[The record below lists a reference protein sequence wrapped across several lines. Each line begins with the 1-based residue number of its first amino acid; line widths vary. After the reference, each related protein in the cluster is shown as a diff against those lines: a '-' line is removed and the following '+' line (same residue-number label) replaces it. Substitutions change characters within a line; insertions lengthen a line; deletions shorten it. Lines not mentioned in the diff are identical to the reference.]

1 MAAAVAEYETMSP
14 DQRGAEL
21 FKASETGNIE
31 AVNTLLSM
39 ETNIEYL
46 DQYTQ
51 TPLLI
56 AALNGHTE
64 IVEHLLSAGA
74 NKEAADR
81 FGQTSLFNACWK
93 GHIAIVERL
102 LAAGA
107 NIEAANVYKATPLLL
122 ASWNNHLAIVERLLS
137 IGAKKEAA
145 MADGETSLYKAA
157 LNGHTN
163 IVERLL
169 KVGANREVIDKHGQ
183 TPLFVATLGGHVDV
197 IRHLLGAGA
206 NIGVRNK
213 NGALLMSII
222 PNAEIKKL
230 FDMHTISRTTNK
242 TKNGF
247 NTYRVGDKI
256 TVIVRYQNVA
266 ATVVDVVNRYRIDPI
281 NLNNDY
287 DNKDI
292 KELFRFVFPQ
302 LFPGQNRIEDLSD
315 ANPYKRNPRLI
326 DLLRSLNDPAD
337 DYDAKNTKLDEL
349 YAMNDPYI
357 NIYID
362 KSRKVMTKYK
372 QGIKVEFDYSPGVY
386 GYYQT
391 TLKQGIKVEFDYSTG
406 LYGHFQTTQELA
418 TIRLLESKITRT
430 GIETHP
436 SKYSMEQVLA
446 VEDWVEENS
455 MLIKYLFFPKTFET
469 AITHP
474 LVGNEQIWNEA
485 RSILDHEYD
494 LLYSAASP
502 TPVKRVLYRGAKDWP
517 KISVRRRTIFA
528 TSVYIEKAQS
538 FGDVAEIT
546 IPIGTRILDIS
557 KDFNDDEGEV
567 LIFPSVSGANMVIE
581 PINNGKHVNVKIND
595 SNYNI
600 RKLII
605 RNVNGLRNVHLP
617 RSRRKS
623 NRKNRRTRRRR

>member
-107 NIEAANVYKATPLLL
+107 KIEAANVYKATPLLL

-137 IGAKKEAA
+137 IGANKEAA

-157 LNGHTN
+157 SNGYTN

-183 TPLFVATLGGHVDV
+183 TPLFVATLRGHIDV

-230 FDMHTISRTTNK
+230 FDMNTISHPTNK

-256 TVIVRYQNVA
+256 TVIVNRPFVGYQNVA
-266 ATVVDVVNRYRIDPI
+266 ATVVDVVQRYRINPI
-281 NLNNDY
+281 KLHNDY
-287 DNKDI
+287 ANEDI
-292 KELFRFVFPQ
+292 EELFRFVFPQ
-302 LFPGQNRIEDLSD
+302 LFPGEKRIEDLSD

-362 KSRKVMTKYK
+362 KSRKVMTKDK
-372 QGIKVEFDYSPGVY
+372 QGITVEFDYSPGVY
-386 GYYQT
+386 GYYKT
-391 TLKQGIKVEFDYSTG
+391 DTWGKESSLINIPS
-406 LYGHFQTTQELA
+406 
-418 TIRLLESKITRT
+418 LESHITPT
-430 GIETHP
+430 GIETYP
-436 SKYSMEQVLA
+436 SEYSMEQVMA
-446 VEDWVEENS
+446 IEAWVDNNNT
-455 MLIKYLFFPKTFET
+455 LITYLFHPVRVESL
-469 AITHP
+469 ITHP
-474 LVGNEQIWNEA
+474 LVGSPRMWREA
-485 RSILDHEYD
+485 QQILDHEYD

-502 TPVKRVLYRGAKDWP
+502 TPVKRVVYRGAHDWP

-528 TSVYIEKAQS
+528 TSIYFEEAKK

-546 IPIGTRILDIS
+546 IPIGTRILDLS
-557 KDFNDDEGEV
+557 DDFNTEEGEL
-567 LIFPSVSGANMVIE
+567 LIFPSVRDANMVVE
-581 PINNGKHVNVKIND
+581 PINNGKHVKAKIKSKLHDYNH
-595 SNYNI
+595 NNNI
-600 RKLII
+600 RKVII
-605 RNVNGLRNVHLP
+605 RNVNGLRNAHLSRNRH
-617 RSRRKS
+617 RSS
-623 NRKNRRTRRRR
+623 RKNRQTRRRR